1 MIIGLVVK
9 VEGHGYIK
17 TPRSRNLV
25 AYEDRVWYPQTANDP
40 EPEDCP
46 HCLNR
51 GGSRA
56 RCGLTENVHTGG
68 IRNYD
73 TPKNALGG
81 MMPTKIQA
89 TYTQGQ
95 EIVLDIVLTAHHK
108 GHFVFSGCPI
118 SSGEVPTQDC
128 FDSHK
133 LTFVEDL
140 LHDGNYDPNY
150 PERAY
155 LAPINSANYVP
166 NMGAGSIDGGM
177 EYSYK
182 MKLPPNL
189 YGDLVLIQWY
199 YLTANSCYHEGY
211 EEYDWPSGWRGG
223 TSSLPCGAVSSDGTG
238 APEQFWNCA
247 EVRIQYDP
255 NVVIP
260 PPSPPPTPQE
270 IISSVSIPVSLPSQ
284 QQMSSNSSNNSQSS
298 AGSHGKTIVGYYASW
313 QWYDRNKKAAPE
325 NMDFTKVQRVNFA
338 FFQINEL
345 GQMWGTDAWGDPNLL
360 FGPYN
365 WNPQPGSKQNCSW
378 DSATE
383 KVCNTHFYE
392 QGLIHLVHQAGAEI
406 YPRYAFQISFVLGE
420 LLLMFTN
427 KLLSFLRSQSWWMD
441 AFRSISC
448 YGCKSYIE
456 GYICSK
462 LC

>member
-1 MIIGLVVK
+1 
-9 VEGHGYIK
+9 
-17 TPRSRNLV
+17 
-25 AYEDRVWYPQTANDP
+25 
-40 EPEDCP
+40 
-46 HCLNR
+46 
-51 GGSRA
+51 
-56 RCGLTENVHTGG
+56 
-68 IRNYD
+68 
-73 TPKNALGG
+73 

-118 SSGEVPTQDC
+118 STGEVPTQDC
-128 FDSHK
+128 FDQHK

-182 MKLPPNL
+182 MRLPPNL

-199 YLTANSCYHEGY
+199 YLTANSCYHDGY
-211 EEYDWPSGWRGG
+211 EEYNWPSGWRGG

-270 IISSVSIPVSLPSQ
+270 FISSVSIPVSLPSQ
-284 QQMSSNSSNNSQSS
+284 QQMSSNNNSQSS

-365 WNPQPGSKQNCSW
+365 WNPQPGSKQYCSW

-406 YPRYAFQISFVLGE
+406 YPR
-420 LLLMFTN
+420 
-427 KLLSFLRSQSWWMD
+427 
-441 AFRSISC
+441 
-448 YGCKSYIE
+448 
-456 GYICSK
+456 
-462 LC
+462 